1 MQVIPLVCPL
11 SSERVKVP
19 VRGLFCTHFQCFD
32 LQNYLVVVSNTANPR
47 WVCPLCKK
55 PSYSLR
61 VDCIIAAII
70 AECRC
75 GA

>member
-1 MQVIPLVCPL
+1 
-11 SSERVKVP
+11 
-19 VRGLFCTHFQCFD
+19 
-32 LQNYLVVVSNTANPR
+32 
-47 WVCPLCKK
+47 VCPLCKK